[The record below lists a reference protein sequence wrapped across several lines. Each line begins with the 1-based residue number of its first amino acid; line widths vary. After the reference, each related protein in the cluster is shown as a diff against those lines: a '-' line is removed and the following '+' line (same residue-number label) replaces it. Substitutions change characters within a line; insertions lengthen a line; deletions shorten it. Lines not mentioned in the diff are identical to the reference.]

1 MAGDDRVAVMAG
13 MAMFS
18 DLSQAEVAAA
28 AEAFEE
34 QVFGA
39 GTRLLRK
46 GFSGTSFF
54 VVADGQADVVVD
66 GERLLSLQR
75 GDFFGELSVI
85 LGEPA
90 TADVVAV
97 GQVRCLMLPGA
108 AFEQFMVS
116 HPRVMY
122 RLLRAQ
128 SQRLRDPFR
137 WKA

>member
-1 MAGDDRVAVMAG
+1 MAGDDRVAVMSG

-18 DLSQAEVAAA
+18 DLSQAELAAA

-34 QVFGA
+34 QVFGP

-46 GFSGTSFF
+46 GFSGTSFY
-54 VVADGQADVVVD
+54 VVADGQADVLVD
-66 GERLLSLQR
+66 GKQVLSLQR

-85 LGEPA
+85 LAEPA

-97 GQVRCLMLPGA
+97 GQVRCLMLAGTS
-108 AFEQFMVS
+108 FEQFMVS